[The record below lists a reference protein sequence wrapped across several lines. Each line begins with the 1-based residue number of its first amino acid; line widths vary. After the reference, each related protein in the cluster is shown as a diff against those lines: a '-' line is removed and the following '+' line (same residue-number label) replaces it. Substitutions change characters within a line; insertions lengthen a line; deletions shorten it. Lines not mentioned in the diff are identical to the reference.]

1 MDFSKLSM
9 KKIRELIIFT
19 ALLAAALWKFEVVI
33 DVLKTIWGIIF
44 PFALGG
50 AIAFVINVPMSFLE
64 KMIFGKIKA
73 GKKKKQKACQ
83 TGKPS
88 SDHDTG
94 CRCRG
99 TGDVWRDPAAH
110 PDYGN
115 TNDEHCRFYSA
126 DAKLDSG
133 FFT

>member
-1 MDFSKLSM
+1 MGNHIPLCTGRRNCFCHQRADELSG
-9 KKIRELIIFT
+9 KN
-19 ALLAAALWKFEVVI
+19 ALWEEQSRK
-33 DVLKTIWGIIF
+33 
-44 PFALGG
+44 
-50 AIAFVINVPMSFLE
+50 E
-64 KMIFGKIKA
+64 KE
-73 GKKKKQKACQ
+73 QKACQ

-94 CRCRG
+94 CRCHG

-110 PDYGN
+110 PDHGN
-115 TNDEHCRFYSA
+115 SDDEHCRFYSA